1 MPEFLRSRLNGP
13 RFEGGAI
20 PLEML
25 NDLSVLGE
33 MIIAVAKWWY
43 LQAHPDRQ
51 RSPRRFA
58 DGISFKL
65 TGVEEGSA
73 IAVIDM
79 HSRPRAAQGAPQ
91 FPGLPGEFDQYF
103 EEARDHIID
112 AISAA
117 EHDELTAAILP
128 RKYLDYFDRIGD
140 RLRDEESIDFST
152 PYNTK
157 SAQLTKTSRRKLLRA
172 SQITEIAEAVIVR
185 GSIPE
190 ADQDRMTFELQLP
203 EGRKVR
209 GVIHDRHREVILQG
223 FNSYIDAGKVL
234 IQGIGKYDQQER
246 LTSLVYIEDV
256 NLLDP
261 LDVDYR
267 LAELHGLKD
276 GWLDG
281 EGVAPK
287 PASLNWLAETFSSL
301 YPEELPLPHIYPT
314 VEGGVQAEWTLSSHE
329 ASLRI
334 DFSTRAGE
342 WHVLNMDTHSDD
354 TETLDLTCENG
365 WIRLAQK
372 IRVLSVYRQ

>member
-1 MPEFLRSRLNGP
+1 MPEFLRPRLNGP
-13 RFEGGAI
+13 RFDGGAI

-33 MIIAVAKWWY
+33 MIIAVAKWRY

-79 HSRPRAAQGAPQ
+79 HSRPRDVQGAPQ
-91 FPGLPGEFDQYF
+91 FPGMPGEFDRYF
-103 EEARDHIID
+103 DEARDYIIE
-112 AISAA
+112 AIATA
-117 EHDELTAAILP
+117 ELDESTTAKLP
-128 RKYLDYFDRIGD
+128 RKYLCYFDRIGG
-140 RLRDEESIDFST
+140 RLRDGESIDFNT
-152 PYNTK
+152 PCNTK
-157 SAQLTKTSRRKLLRA
+157 SARLTKDSRRKLLRT
-172 SQITEIAEAVIVR
+172 SRITEITEEVIVR

-203 EGRKVR
+203 EGRKLR
-209 GVIHDRHREVILQG
+209 GVIHDRHRDVILQG
-223 FNSYIDAGKVL
+223 FNSYTDAGKVL
-234 IQGIGKYDQQER
+234 IRGIGKYDQQER
-246 LTSLVYIEDV
+246 LTSLEYMEDV

-267 LAELHGLKD
+267 LAELQGLKD

-287 PASLNWLAETFSSL
+287 PASLIWLAETFGRL
-301 YPEELPLPHIYPT
+301 YPEELQLPHIYPT
-314 VEGGVQAEWTLSSHE
+314 VEGGVQAEWTLSCHE

-334 DFSTRAGE
+334 DFSNRAAE
-342 WHVLNMDTHSDD
+342 WHVLNVNTNYDD
-354 TETLDLTCENG
+354 TQTLDLTSEND
-365 WIRLAQK
+365 WTRLVQNIRK
-372 IRVLSVYRQ
+372 LSEFRQ